1 MSIHPLAAVDPGAE
15 VAEDVEV
22 GPYAL
27 IDRDVIIA
35 PGCRIMHHASLS
47 RYTRLGRDNVVYP
60 FVAIGGE
67 PQDLKFEGEQT
78 WVEIG
83 DGNTFREFVTV
94 NRGTKA
100 TGATRIG
107 NHCLMMAYSH
117 AAHDCVIGDH
127 VVMAN
132 CVALAGHVTIGH
144 HVIIGGLSAVQ
155 QFVRIGDYVYLGG
168 TTGAHADI
176 APYTKAYGYRAA
188 LYGINSIGL
197 SRNGF
202 TPEVIQALKD
212 AYRILFRENM
222 PLAEAIS
229 RVEAE
234 VPPFEQVKN
243 LTQFMSTGE
252 RGFAQGYK

>member
-1 MSIHPLAAVDPGAE
+1 MPIHPLAVVDPGAQ
-15 VAEDVEV
+15 VDQDVEI
-22 GPYAL
+22 GPYAV
-27 IDRDVIIA
+27 IDRDVVIG
-35 PGCRIMHHASLS
+35 PGCRIMHHASIS
-47 RYTRLGRDNVVYP
+47 RFTRLGKDNVVYP
-60 FVAIGGE
+60 FAAIGGE
-67 PQDLKFEGEQT
+67 PQDLKYEGEQS

-83 DGNTFREFVTV
+83 DGNTIREFVTV

-107 NHCLMMAYSH
+107 DNCLMMAYAH
-117 AAHDCVIGDH
+117 AAHDCLIGDH

-144 HVIIGGLSAVQ
+144 HVIIGGLTAVQ
-155 QFVRIGDYVYLGG
+155 QFVRIGDHVYLGG

-197 SRNGF
+197 ARNGF
-202 TPEVIQALKD
+202 SAEVIKALKD

-222 PLAEAIS
+222 SLVEAIS
-229 RVEAE
+229 KVEAE
-234 VPPFEQVKN
+234 VPPTDEVKN